1 MSSQGGGEDIAR
13 VTDEPLDP
21 AALAA
26 AVRTDAS
33 GAIASFVG
41 VVRNQ
46 HEGRPVHHLVYEA
59 YPPMAERELA
69 RIVLEIRE
77 RWEVTRVAMVHRT
90 GRLEIGEASVVILVS
105 APHRRQALEAC
116 AFGIERVKQSV
127 PIWKKE
133 YGDETGEWVIGD
145 PSRR

>member
-1 MSSQGGGEDIAR
+1 MEPQGGGEDIIR
-13 VTDEPLDP
+13 VTSEPLDP

-41 VVRNQ
+41 VVRDH
-46 HEGRPVHHLVYEA
+46 HEGRRVHHLVYEA
-59 YPPMAERELA
+59 YPPMAEQELA
-69 RIVLEIRE
+69 RIAGEMRQ
-77 RWEVTRVAMVHRT
+77 RWEISRVAMAHRT
-90 GRLEIGEASVVILVS
+90 GRLEIGEASVVIVVS

-116 AFGIERVKQSV
+116 AFGIERIKQSV

-133 YGDETGEWVIGD
+133 YGDDSSEWVIGD
-145 PSRR
+145 PSRP

>member
-1 MSSQGGGEDIAR
+1 
-13 VTDEPLDP
+13 
-21 AALAA
+21 
-26 AVRTDAS
+26 
-33 GAIASFVG
+33 
-41 VVRNQ
+41 
-46 HEGRPVHHLVYEA
+46 
-59 YPPMAERELA
+59 
-69 RIVLEIRE
+69 
-77 RWEVTRVAMVHRT
+77 MVHRT

-116 AFGIERVKQSV
+116 AFGIERIKQSV